1 MLSGPSGAS
10 SLKCLANRIE
20 MQKLNLHCWCVV
32 LSGLL
37 LGAGC
42 TTKEDVPP
50 QELTLE
56 EINEALAYLKQSG
69 KKYPASVY
77 DLTNLPALQGKV
89 FPILP
94 EGQYYSIDKENGQV
108 IVEIDR
114 LPDMPDA
121 FPHRGSF

>member
-1 MLSGPSGAS
+1 MLGCPAIRS
-10 SLKCLANRIE
+10 E
-20 MQKLNLHCWCVV
+20 MQKLNLHCWGVM

-37 LGAGC
+37 LVAGC
-42 TTKEDVPP
+42 TTKEDLPP
-50 QELTLE
+50 EELTFE
-56 EINEALAYLKQSG
+56 ELNEALAYLKESG
-69 KKYPASVY
+69 KGYPASVY
-77 DLTNLPALQGKV
+77 ELTNLPALQGKV

-94 EGQYYSIDKENGQV
+94 EGQYYGIDKENGQV